1 MIVLQALL
9 CLALQDG
16 ARELV
21 EKLRSDTIAE
31 RETAMR
37 RLRELGK
44 EAAPELEKA
53 AKDPDAEVA
62 RRAGFLLRCL
72 ALQDSLSPALRK
84 AVPGIEDL
92 LAAGR
97 TRAWTEAFLRA
108 ARIEDLPTGDLE
120 VLAPQALRG
129 ADGVE
134 EKQNVLLY
142 ITRRRIVSALPEVL
156 KLLRDPDESIAIH
169 AAEALPRIAT
179 AATRKEVTALLK
191 DPDPAIRRRACG
203 VLGDLTADE
212 AAPAIAALFG
222 DPDLAVR
229 QQALTSIGF
238 LDAGSLAPGIL
249 ACLSDK
255 SFNIRNA
262 AAEALGRLGS
272 REALPGLLDLLKHE
286 DEDTRGLAVATLATL
301 RAKETAPDIAKLL
314 TDKDSG

>member
-1 MIVLQALL
+1 MSNSSSYDPPGSNVPGIRGSRPSPGGRSITIEKMILLQALF

-44 EAAPELEKA
+44 EAAPVLEKA

-108 ARIEDLPTGDLE
+108 AGIE
-120 VLAPQALRG
+120 
-129 ADGVE
+129 
-134 EKQNVLLY
+134 
-142 ITRRRIVSALPEVL
+142 
-156 KLLRDPDESIAIH
+156 
-169 AAEALPRIAT
+169 
-179 AATRKEVTALLK
+179 
-191 DPDPAIRRRACG
+191 
-203 VLGDLTADE
+203 
-212 AAPAIAALFG
+212 
-222 DPDLAVR
+222 
-229 QQALTSIGF
+229 IG
-238 LDAGSLAPGIL
+238 
-249 ACLSDK
+249 
-255 SFNIRNA
+255 
-262 AAEALGRLGS
+262 
-272 REALPGLLDLLKHE
+272 
-286 DEDTRGLAVATLATL
+286 
-301 RAKETAPDIAKLL
+301 
-314 TDKDSG
+314 